1 MGEILDPMNNLIKI
15 ENEHDAEIQ
24 KIISTDN
31 DNKRKREIE
40 ELSVKLNHQL
50 KEEELQYLCQRYK
63 NMHIETMFHLQNE
76 HDETLSKI
84 YTDYAFKIDENEKKF
99 YKDMSILKSE
109 ENQNLR
115 NHIENIEKIKSQNYQ
130 NAYLHEERLKKDEKE
145 YNNNSKKIDL
155 YYKDLEVQRNLEA
168 SKINKQFENDKITI
182 EKNSEIVREKNKN
195 IHEENKQINDKN
207 FEIKMKQIEEESKRE
222 NRKLDIM
229 EKMLPMMMMNPM
241 MMQNPMMLNAM
252 MMNQTNMQN
261 QCQNQTETCPGT
273 LPVVK
278 NDKDSMGQNQMN
290 FKPMAFP
297 NMFNP
302 MLFSQMM
309 NVK

>member
-1 MGEILDPMNNLIKI
+1 MGEILDPFNNLVKI
-15 ENEHDAEIQ
+15 ENEHEVEIN

-50 KEEELQYLCQRYK
+50 KEEELQYLFQRYK
-63 NMHIETMFHLQNE
+63 NMHIENMFKLQNE
-76 HDETLSKI
+76 HDENTNKIFTNYAIKSK
-84 YTDYAFKIDENEKKF
+84 ENEKKF
-99 YKDMSILKSE
+99 YKDMSILKNE
-109 ENQNLR
+109 DNQNLR
-115 NHIENIEKIKSQNYQ
+115 NHIENMEKIKSQNDQ

-145 YNNNSKKIDL
+145 CNNKSKEIDL

-182 EKNSEIVREKNKN
+182 EKNSQIIREKNQN
-195 IHEENKQINDKN
+195 IHEENKQINQKN
-207 FEIKMKQIEEESKRE
+207 FELKKKQIEEESNRE
-222 NRKLDIM
+222 NRKLDII

-241 MMQNPMMLNAM
+241 MMNAM

-261 QCQNQTETCPGT
+261 QCQNQTETSPGP

-278 NDKDSMGQNQMN
+278 NDNDLMGQNPMN

>member
-1 MGEILDPMNNLIKI
+1 
-15 ENEHDAEIQ
+15 
-24 KIISTDN
+24 
-31 DNKRKREIE
+31 
-40 ELSVKLNHQL
+40 
-50 KEEELQYLCQRYK
+50 
-63 NMHIETMFHLQNE
+63 
-76 HDETLSKI
+76 
-84 YTDYAFKIDENEKKF
+84 
-99 YKDMSILKSE
+99 
-109 ENQNLR
+109 
-115 NHIENIEKIKSQNYQ
+115 
-130 NAYLHEERLKKDEKE
+130 
-145 YNNNSKKIDL
+145 
-155 YYKDLEVQRNLEA
+155 
-168 SKINKQFENDKITI
+168 
-182 EKNSEIVREKNKN
+182 
-195 IHEENKQINDKN
+195 
-207 FEIKMKQIEEESKRE
+207 MKQIEEESKRE

-261 QCQNQTETCPGT
+261 QCQNQTETCPGP